1 MLKRCKNKNTP
12 SFENY
17 GGRGIKVCEEWED
30 FANFLRDMGVKPEG
44 LTLERIENDLGY
56 FKENCKWATRAE
68 QSRNTRRTRFLTFSG
83 KTMCVVDWAQHL
95 KIEKGT
101 LEGRLL
107 SGWSVERALSEPLHT
122 ENSRGK
128 R

>member
-1 MLKRCKNKNTP
+1 MDP
-12 SFENY
+12 
-17 GGRGIKVCEEWED
+17 
-30 FANFLRDMGVKPEG
+30 MGVKPEG

-56 FKENCKWATRAE
+56 FKGNCKWATRAE

-83 KTMCVVDWAQHL
+83 ETMCVADWAGHL
-95 KIEKGT
+95 KIKRVT
-101 LEGRLL
+101 LESRLL

-128 R
+128 